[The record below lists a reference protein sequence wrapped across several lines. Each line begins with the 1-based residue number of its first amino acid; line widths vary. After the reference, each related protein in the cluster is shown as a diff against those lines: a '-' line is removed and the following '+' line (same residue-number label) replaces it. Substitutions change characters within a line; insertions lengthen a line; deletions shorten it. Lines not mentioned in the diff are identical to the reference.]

1 MASEADVPFPVVK
14 TLRHTFD
21 LAAIELIDVDVEN
34 LGAVQRNFD
43 RLSLDFNLF
52 VVPLANWAKISMLG
66 TNTMVEGAVILKG
79 FQRCVR
85 MFCIVTVAIDDLNLK
100 AIG

>member
-1 MASEADVPFPVVK
+1 MAGEADMPFSVIES
-14 TLRHTFD
+14 LGRALD

-34 LGAVQRNFD
+34 LGAVQRNLD
-43 RLSLDFNLF
+43 RLALDFNLF
-52 VVPLANWAKISMLG
+52 VVPLANWAKVSVLG

-79 FQRCVR
+79 FQRCVW

>member
-1 MASEADVPFPVVK
+1 MASEADVPFSVIESLGG
-14 TLRHTFD
+14 TLE

-34 LGAVQRNFD
+34 FGAVQRDLD
-43 RLSLDFNLF
+43 RLALDFNLF
-52 VVPLANWAKISMLG
+52 VVPLAHWTKITMLG
-66 TNTMVEGAVILKG
+66 SNTMVEGAVILKG

-85 MFCIVTVAIDDLNLK
+85 MFRIVTVAIDDLHLE